1 MKTILTLSLL
11 LAAFTGSSERQP
23 ARSQSAARA
32 QAAVTLAYAAIV
44 PTEVPLI
51 PITPDSSPDGQD
63 VPALKP
69 VRPAGQRQPISYAE
83 AYARYQQS
91 RQPMVVMLTA
101 RWCPACPATRQ
112 RLFSRQQQG
121 ELDGA
126 SVVVLD
132 IDQHP
137 ETARQIARA
146 ARHTN
151 SSGSFTIPLVVRF
164 DWEGGTQIARRVG
177 AIETLSIPPLD
188 LPEFE

>member
-1 MKTILTLSLL
+1 MKSMLTLSLL
-11 LAAFTGSSERQP
+11 LAVFTGSSDQIA

-32 QAAVTLAYAAIV
+32 QAAVTLAYAAIA
-44 PTEVPLI
+44 PTEVPSL
-51 PITPDSSPDGQD
+51 PITPDSSPNGQD
-63 VPALKP
+63 VPNLK
-69 VRPAGQRQPISYAE
+69 PAGQRQPIGYAE
-83 AYARYQQS
+83 AYALYQQS
-91 RQPMVVMLTA
+91 RKPMVVMLTA

-112 RLFSRQQQG
+112 RLLSRQQQG

-132 IDQHP
+132 IDQQS
-137 ETARQIARA
+137 EMARQIAKA

-177 AIETLSIPPLD
+177 AIETLSIPPQGS
-188 LPEFE
+188 PAFE